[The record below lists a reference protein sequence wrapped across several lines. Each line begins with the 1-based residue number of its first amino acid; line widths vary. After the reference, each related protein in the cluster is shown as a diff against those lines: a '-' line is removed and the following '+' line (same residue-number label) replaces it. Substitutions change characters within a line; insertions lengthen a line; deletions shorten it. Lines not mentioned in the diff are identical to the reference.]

1 MGGWCGRLL
10 RVDLTRGRV
19 HTEPLDEKLLR
30 KFMGGRGLATY
41 LLRQE
46 VPPKADPLGPENR
59 LVFAPGVLTGV
70 PAPGCGRNGVAA
82 LSPLTG
88 RLGSAEAGGF
98 WGAELKRAGFDAL
111 VVQGRS
117 PVPVYLWIHEG
128 GAEIRD
134 ARHLWGLE
142 TAEVDSRLREELG
155 PRIRVCQCGP
165 AGEKLVRFACVVNDL
180 THFAGRTGLGA
191 VMGAKRLRAVAVRGD
206 TPVPV
211 ADEGVFRRLVREMGT
226 TWRESARG
234 LHEHGTAGGTAALSA
249 QGGLPTRNF
258 REGSFPGAE
267 KIDGR
272 TMTATLLVGRESC
285 FACPIR
291 CKRVVKAA
299 SPYSIDPRYG
309 GPEYETVAAL
319 GSCCGVDD
327 LAAVC
332 KANEICAAQGLDTIS
347 TGVAVAFAME
357 CVERGVLDAWQGQS
371 LPGFGDAEGMVDLV
385 RQIATRNGV
394 GDLLAEGTLR
404 AARFLG
410 QGSESWAVQV
420 KGQEVPMHEPRL
432 KHALGLGYAV
442 SPTGAD
448 HCHNLHDTAWV
459 REGSSSVKEAG
470 VLGVTGPLPLHD
482 LGPDKVRLFTY
493 VTNWRHFQDSAVV
506 CYFVPWTYNQ
516 LVELVRAVTGWNT
529 SLFELEKVGER
540 VATLAR
546 LFNLGHGWSR
556 DEDVLH
562 PRFYEPFV
570 GGPLDGVRVPQDELL
585 RAQRLYY
592 GMMGW
597 HPETGIP
604 TEAKLAELGLS

>member
-10 RVDLTRGRV
+10 RVDLTRGSVRV
-19 HTEPLDEKLLR
+19 EGLEEKVLR
-30 KFMGGRGLATY
+30 RFLGGRGLATY
-41 LLRQE
+41 LLWRE
-46 VPPKADPLGPENR
+46 VPGGADPLGPENV

-98 WGAELKRAGFDAL
+98 WGAQLKRAGFDAL
-111 VVQGRS
+111 VVEGRS
-117 PVPVYLWIHEG
+117 PSPVYLWVHEG

-134 ARHLWGLE
+134 ARHLWGLP
-142 TAEVDSRLREELG
+142 TGEVESRLREELG
-155 PRIRVCQCGP
+155 DRIRVCQCGP
-165 AGEKLVRFACVVNDL
+165 AGEKLVRFSCVVNDL

-191 VMGAKRLRAVAVRGD
+191 VMGSKRLRAIAVRGD
-206 TPVPV
+206 KPVGV
-211 ADEGVFRRLVREMGT
+211 ADEAAFRRLVREMGT

-258 REGSFPGAE
+258 REGSFAQVE

-272 TMTATLLVGRESC
+272 TMTATLLKGRESC

-291 CKRVVKAA
+291 CKRVVAA
-299 SPYSIDPRYG
+299 EAPYRIDGRYG

-319 GSCCGVDD
+319 GSTCGVDD

-347 TGVAVAFAME
+347 SGVTVAFAME
-357 CVERGVLDAWQGQS
+357 GAERGVWEGWPDARV
-371 LPGFGDAEGMVDLV
+371 PRFGDAAGMVDLV
-385 RQIATRNGV
+385 GRIAAREGI

-410 QGSESWAVQV
+410 RGSEAWAVQV

-459 REGSSSVKEAG
+459 KDGSSSVRDAA
-470 VLGVTGPLPLHD
+470 VLGLTGPLPLHD
-482 LGPDKVRLFTY
+482 LGPDKVRLFAY
-493 VTNWRHFQDSAVV
+493 VTNWRHFQESAVV
-506 CYFVPWTYNQ
+506 CYFVPWTYHQ

-529 SLFELEKVGER
+529 SLFELLKVGER

-546 LFNLGHGWSR
+546 LFNIKQGWTC
-556 DEDVLH
+556 DEDDLH
-562 PRFYEPFV
+562 PRFYEPFAE
-570 GGPLDGVRVPQDELL
+570 GPLRGISVPRDELL
-585 RAQRLYY
+585 RARRLYY

-597 HPETGIP
+597 DPETGVP
-604 TEAKLAELGLS
+604 TEAKLAELGL

>member
-10 RVDLTRGRV
+10 RVDLTRGSVRV
-19 HTEPLDEKLLR
+19 EGLEEKVLR
-30 KFMGGRGLATY
+30 RFLGGRGLATY
-41 LLRQE
+41 LLWRE
-46 VPPKADPLGPENR
+46 VPGRADPLGPENV

-111 VVQGRS
+111 VVEGRS
-117 PVPVYLWIHEG
+117 PYPVYLWVHEG

-134 ARHLWGLE
+134 ARHLRGLP
-142 TAEVDSRLREELG
+142 TGEVESRLREELG
-155 PRIRVCQCGP
+155 DRIRVCQCGP

-191 VMGAKRLRAVAVRGD
+191 VMGSKRLRAIAVRGD
-206 TPVPV
+206 KPVGV
-211 ADEGVFRRLVREMGT
+211 ADEAAFRRLVREMGT

-258 REGSFPGAE
+258 REGSFAQVE

-272 TMTATLLVGRESC
+272 TMTATLLMGRESC

-291 CKRVVKAA
+291 CKRVVAA
-299 SPYSIDPRYG
+299 EAPYRIDGRYG

-319 GSCCGVDD
+319 GSTCGVDD

-347 TGVAVAFAME
+347 TGVTVAFAME
-357 CVERGVLDAWQGQS
+357 GAERGVWEGWPDARV
-371 LPGFGDAEGMVDLV
+371 PRFGDAAGMVELV
-385 RQIATRNGV
+385 GRIAAREGI
-394 GDLLAEGTLR
+394 GDLLAEGALR

-410 QGSESWAVQV
+410 RGSEAWAVQV

-459 REGSSSVKEAG
+459 KDGSSSVRDAG
-470 VLGVTGPLPLHD
+470 VLGLTGPLPLHD

-493 VTNWRHFQDSAVV
+493 VTDWRHFQDSAVV
-506 CYFVPWTYNQ
+506 CYFVPWTYHQ

-529 SLFELEKVGER
+529 SLFELLKVGER

-546 LFNLGHGWSR
+546 LFNIKQGWTC
-556 DEDVLH
+556 DEDELH
-562 PRFYEPFV
+562 PRFYEPFAE
-570 GGPLDGVRVPQDELL
+570 GPLRGVSVPREELL
-585 RAQRLYY
+585 RARRLYY

-597 HPETGIP
+597 DPETGVP
-604 TEAKLAELGLS
+604 TEAKLAELGL

>member
-1 MGGWCGRLL
+1 MAGWWGRLL

-19 HTEPLDEKLLR
+19 VVESLDEGLVRRLL
-30 KFMGGRGLATY
+30 GGRGLATY
-41 LLRQE
+41 ILWRE
-46 VPPKADPLGPENR
+46 VPAGADPLGPENR

-111 VVQGRS
+111 VVEGRS
-117 PVPVYLWIHEG
+117 PAPVYLWIHDG
-128 GAEIRD
+128 VAEIRD

-142 TAEVDSRLREELG
+142 TGEVEARLREELG

-191 VMGAKRLRAVAVRGD
+191 VMGSKKLRAIAVRGE

-211 ADEGVFRRLVREMGT
+211 ADEAGFRRLVREM
-226 TWRESARG
+226 SAAWKEKAWG
-234 LHEHGTAGGTAALSA
+234 LHEHGTAGSTAALSA

-258 REGSFPGAE
+258 RQGSFEGVE

-272 TMTATLLVGRESC
+272 TMTATLLAGRESC

-291 CKRVVKAA
+291 CKRVVRAA
-299 SPYSIDPRYG
+299 SPYRIDPRYG
-309 GPEYETVAAL
+309 GPEYESVAAL

-327 LAAVC
+327 LAAIC

-347 TGVAVAFAME
+347 TGVTVAFAME
-357 CVERGVLDAWQGQS
+357 CVERGVLSSWHGKG
-371 LPGFGDAEGMVDLV
+371 LPRFGDAEGMVELV
-385 RQIATRNGV
+385 RQIAAREGI

-404 AARFLG
+404 AARFFG
-410 QGSESWAVQV
+410 QGSEAWAVQV

-448 HCHNLHDTAWV
+448 HCHNLHDTAWIK
-459 REGSSSVKEAG
+459 EGSAVKEAG
-470 VLGVTGPLPLHD
+470 VFGLQGPVSLHD
-482 LGPDKVRLFTY
+482 LGPDKVRLFCY
-493 VTNWRHFQDSAVV
+493 ITNWRHFQDSAVV
-506 CYFVPWTYNQ
+506 CYFVPWTYGQ
-516 LVELVRAVTGWNT
+516 LTELVRSVTGWNT

-546 LFNLGHGWSR
+546 LFNMRQGWTR
-556 DEDVLH
+556 EEDVLH
-562 PRFYEPFV
+562 PRFFEPFA
-570 GGPLDGVRVPQDELL
+570 GGPLDGVSVPREGLEGAL
-585 RAQRLYY
+585 RLYY

-597 HPETGIP
+597 DPDTGIP
-604 TEAKLAELGLS
+604 TPARLAELGLS